1 MTTKTIDDSG
11 RLSLGPEYA
20 GQTVIVDDS
29 DPDRLVITRATASD
43 AREDDDGETVKVE
56 SLTNAELRELA
67 AKHRPPAAWFEGDE
81 AEWAELEGRAL
92 PSERLDAIADFLR
105 LSGNASA

>member
-20 GQTVIVDDS
+20 GQTVIIDDS
-29 DPDRLVITRATASD
+29 DPDRIVITRTNGSD
-43 AREDDDGETVKVE
+43 APGDDDGETVKVE

-67 AKHRPPAAWFEGDE
+67 AKHRPPAEWFAGDE
-81 AEWAELEGRAL
+81 E
-92 PSERLDAIADFLR
+92 DIF
-105 LSGNASA
+105 